1 MTSNKSK
8 GSTSSSETS
17 IKPKGST
24 SSSESSIKPKGST
37 SSTESSIKPK
47 SSTSSTESSIKPKDS
62 TSSSGSSSV
71 LSEIECINPYR
82 LINQKT
88 RISIEPFHMNSD
100 IENNMKNILKEKV
113 EKKCNEYGYV
123 DTVYRIIKYSEC
135 IMPPENLNGCAISF
149 VTYHCKLCI
158 PIENTII
165 IGIIKVISQELIVAT
180 NGPLMIFIPKENID
194 TNIWDIPDNYLNKK
208 TKKRLL
214 IDDYIKIQIMA
225 KRINQNDI
233 QIKIIGYL
241 INFASQEEVDTYYGS
256 QIATNKITDD
266 AQGNCNDVNG
276 SCETTAETPII
287 ESVNITTTTDSNFI
301 I

>member
-1 MTSNKSK
+1 MTSNKTK
-8 GSTSSSETS
+8 GLTASDTSN
-17 IKPKGST
+17 
-24 SSSESSIKPKGST
+24 
-37 SSTESSIKPK
+37 
-47 SSTSSTESSIKPKDS
+47 KPKDS
-62 TSSSGSSSV
+62 TASDTSNKTKGLTASDTSNKTKDLTSSDTSNKQEMQCV
-71 LSEIECINPYR
+71 NPYR

-88 RISIEPFHMNSD
+88 RISIESFHMNSD

-180 NGPLMIFIPKENID
+180 NGPLMIFIPKENVD
-194 TNIWDIPDNYLNKK
+194 TNIWDIPENYVNKK

-256 QIATNKITDD
+256 QISTNKITDD
-266 AQGNCNDVNG
+266 TQSNCNDVNG
-276 SCETTAETPII
+276 SCETTAKTSII
-287 ESVNITTTTDSNFI
+287 DSVNITTTTDSNFI

>member
-1 MTSNKSK
+1 MTSNKSNV
-8 GSTSSSETS
+8 STSSSETS
-17 IKPKGST
+17 IKPTVKSKVSTVSSDTSIKSKIST
-24 SSSESSIKPKGST
+24 SSSETSIKQ
-37 SSTESSIKPK
+37 EMQC
-47 SSTSSTESSIKPKDS
+47 
-62 TSSSGSSSV
+62 V
-71 LSEIECINPYR
+71 NPYR

-88 RISIEPFHMNSD
+88 RISIESFHMNSD

-135 IMPPENLNGCAISF
+135 IMPPESLNGCAISF

-180 NGPLMIFIPKENID
+180 NGPLMIFIPKENVD
-194 TNIWDIPDNYLNKK
+194 TNIWDIPENYVNKK

-241 INFASQEEVDTYYGS
+241 INVASPEEVDTYYGS
-256 QIATNKITDD
+256 QIITNKITDD
-266 AQGNCNDVNG
+266 AQGNCNNEDG
-276 SCETTAETPII
+276 SCEITPTPSAI
-287 ESVNITTTTDSNFI
+287 ESVNITTITDSNFI

>member
-1 MTSNKSK
+1 MSSNKSKGSTSSDTSNKSKNSTSSESTNKSKSSTSSDTSNKSK
-8 GSTSSSETS
+8 GSTSSAD
-17 IKPKGST
+17 P
-24 SSSESSIKPKGST
+24 
-37 SSTESSIKPK
+37 
-47 SSTSSTESSIKPKDS
+47 
-62 TSSSGSSSV
+62 SSV

-135 IMPPENLNGCAISF
+135 VMPPENLNGCAISF
-149 VTYHCKLCI
+149 VTYHCKVCI

-165 IGIIKVISQELIVAT
+165 ICIIKVISQELIVAT
-180 NGPLMIFIPKENID
+180 NGPLMIFIPKENVD
-194 TNIWDIPDNYLNKK
+194 TNIWDIPDNYVNKK

-241 INFASQEEVDTYYGS
+241 INLASPEEVNTYFGS
-256 QIATNKITDD
+256 QIATNKITDE
-266 AQGNCNDVNG
+266 AQGNCNEGDG
-276 SCETTAETPII
+276 SCETTPTPSAI
-287 ESVNITTTTDSNFI
+287 ESVNITTITDSNFI

>member
-1 MTSNKSK
+1 MTSNKSNNKTK
-8 GSTSSSETS
+8 GLTSDTNN
-17 IKPKGST
+17 KT
-24 SSSESSIKPKGST
+24 
-37 SSTESSIKPK
+37 
-47 SSTSSTESSIKPKDS
+47 KDS
-62 TSSSGSSSV
+62 TASGSSIV
-71 LSEIECINPYR
+71 LPEIECVNPYR

-100 IENNMKNILKEKV
+100 IENNMKNILIEKV
-113 EKKCNEYGYV
+113 EKKCNKYGYV

-194 TNIWDIPDNYLNKK
+194 TNIWDIPDNYINKK

-241 INFASQEEVDTYYGS
+241 INFASHEEVNTYYGS

-276 SCETTAETPII
+276 SCETTVETSII
-287 ESVNITTTTDSNFI
+287 NSVNITTTTDSNFI

>member
-1 MTSNKSK
+1 MT
-8 GSTSSSETS
+8 
-17 IKPKGST
+17 
-24 SSSESSIKPKGST
+24 
-37 SSTESSIKPK
+37 
-47 SSTSSTESSIKPKDS
+47 SIKPKDS
-62 TSSSGSSSV
+62 TSSETSIKPKDSTSSETSIKPKDSTSSDTASV
-71 LSEIECINPYR
+71 LLEMPCVKPYR
-82 LINQKT
+82 LITQKT
-88 RISIEPFHMNSD
+88 RISIESFHMNSD
-100 IENNMKNILKEKV
+100 IENNMKNILIEKV
-113 EKKCNEYGYV
+113 EKKCNKYGYV

-135 IMPPENLNGCAISF
+135 VMPPENLNGCAISF

-194 TNIWDIPDNYLNKK
+194 TNIWDIPDNYINKK

-241 INFASQEEVDTYYGS
+241 INLASQEEIDTYYGS
-256 QIATNKITDD
+256 QIVTNKTIDD
-266 AQGNCNDVNG
+266 AQSNCNDVNG

>member
-8 GSTSSSETS
+8 GSTSSDTS
-17 IKPKGST
+17 NKSKGST
-24 SSSESSIKPKGST
+24 SSDTSVKPKAT
-37 SSTESSIKPK
+37 SSDTSNKSK
-47 SSTSSTESSIKPKDS
+47 SST
-62 TSSSGSSSV
+62 
-71 LSEIECINPYR
+71 LSETNVLPEIQPVNPYR

-135 IMPPENLNGCAISF
+135 VMPPENLNGCAISF

-165 IGIIKVISQELIVAT
+165 VGIIKVISQELIVAT
-180 NGPLMIFIPKENID
+180 NGPLMIFIPKENVD
-194 TNIWDIPDNYLNKK
+194 TNIWDIPDNYVNKK
-208 TKKRLL
+208 TKEKLL
-214 IDDYIKIQIMA
+214 IDDYIKIKIMA

-241 INFASQEEVDTYYGS
+241 INLASAEEVDTYYGS
-256 QIATNKITDD
+256 QIVTNKITDE
-266 AQGNCNDVNG
+266 AQNNCNNEDG
-276 SCETTAETPII
+276 SCETTVDTAII

>member
-1 MTSNKSK
+1 MTSNKTK
-8 GSTSSSETS
+8 GLTASDTSNKPKNSTASDTSNKTKGLTASDTSNKMKDLTSSDTS
-17 IKPKGST
+17 NKQ
-24 SSSESSIKPKGST
+24 EMQC
-37 SSTESSIKPK
+37 
-47 SSTSSTESSIKPKDS
+47 
-62 TSSSGSSSV
+62 V
-71 LSEIECINPYR
+71 NPYR

-88 RISIEPFHMNSD
+88 RISIESFHMNSD

-180 NGPLMIFIPKENID
+180 NGPLMIFIPKENVD
-194 TNIWDIPDNYLNKK
+194 TNIWDIPENYVNKK

-256 QIATNKITDD
+256 QISTNKITDD
-266 AQGNCNDVNG
+266 TQSNCNDVNG
-276 SCETTAETPII
+276 SCETTAKTSII
-287 ESVNITTTTDSNFI
+287 DSVNITTTTDSNFI

>member
-1 MTSNKSK
+1 MTSNKSNNK
-8 GSTSSSETS
+8 TKVSTSSDTS
-17 IKPKGST
+17 IKT
-24 SSSESSIKPKGST
+24 
-37 SSTESSIKPK
+37 
-47 SSTSSTESSIKPKDS
+47 KDS
-62 TSSSGSSSV
+62 TSSDTSIKTKDSTSSETTNV
-71 LSEIECINPYR
+71 LLEMPCVKPYR
-82 LINQKT
+82 LITQKT
-88 RISIEPFHMNSD
+88 RISIESFHMNSD
-100 IENNMKNILKEKV
+100 IENNMKNILIEKV
-113 EKKCNEYGYV
+113 EKKCNKYGYV

-135 IMPPENLNGCAISF
+135 VMPPENLNGCAISF

-194 TNIWDIPDNYLNKK
+194 TNIWDIPENYVNKK

-241 INFASQEEVDTYYGS
+241 INLASQEEIDTYYGS

-266 AQGNCNDVNG
+266 AQSNCNDVNG
-276 SCETTAETPII
+276 SCDTTAETSII
-287 ESVNITTTTDSNFI
+287 DSVNITTTTDSNFI

>member
-1 MTSNKSK
+1 MTSNKSKSSTSTSETSNKSKSSTSTSETSNKSK
-8 GSTSSSETS
+8 GSTSTSETS
-17 IKPKGST
+17 NKSKGST
-24 SSSESSIKPKGST
+24 STSDTSNKSKGST
-37 SSTESSIKPK
+37 SADP
-47 SSTSSTESSIKPKDS
+47 
-62 TSSSGSSSV
+62 SSV
-71 LSEIECINPYR
+71 LLEIQPVNPYR

-135 IMPPENLNGCAISF
+135 VMPPENLNGCALSF

-194 TNIWDIPDNYLNKK
+194 TNIWDIPDNYVNKK

-266 AQGNCNDVNG
+266 AQGNCNDEDG
-276 SCETTAETPII
+276 SCKTTTETTII

>member
-8 GSTSSSETS
+8 SSTSSDISNKS
-17 IKPKGST
+17 
-24 SSSESSIKPKGST
+24 
-37 SSTESSIKPK
+37 K
-47 SSTSSTESSIKPKDS
+47 SSTSSDTSNKSKSS
-62 TSSSGSSSV
+62 TSSETNV
-71 LSEIECINPYR
+71 LPEMQPVNPYR

-135 IMPPENLNGCAISF
+135 VMPPENLNGCAISF

-180 NGPLMIFIPKENID
+180 NGPLMIFIPKENVD
-194 TNIWDIPDNYLNKK
+194 TNIWDIPDNYVNKK
-208 TKKRLL
+208 TKEKLL
-214 IDDYIKIQIMA
+214 IDDYIKIKIMA

-241 INFASQEEVDTYYGS
+241 INLASQEEINTYYGS
-256 QIATNKITDD
+256 QIITNKTTDD
-266 AQGNCNDVNG
+266 TQGNCNEEDG
-276 SCETTAETPII
+276 SCKTTTETPII

>member
-8 GSTSSSETS
+8 VSTSSDTS
-17 IKPKGST
+17 NKS
-24 SSSESSIKPKGST
+24 
-37 SSTESSIKPK
+37 K
-47 SSTSSTESSIKPKDS
+47 SSTSSDTSNKSKVS
-62 TSSSGSSSV
+62 TSSSDTSNKSKSSTV
-71 LSEIECINPYR
+71 SETNVSPEIQPVNPYR

-135 IMPPENLNGCAISF
+135 VMPPENLNGCAISF

-180 NGPLMIFIPKENID
+180 NGPLMIFIPKENVD
-194 TNIWDIPDNYLNKK
+194 TNIWGISDNYINKK
-208 TKKRLL
+208 TKNKLL

-241 INFASQEEVDTYYGS
+241 INLASQEEVDTYYGS
-256 QIATNKITDD
+256 QIITNKTTDD
-266 AQGNCNDVNG
+266 TQDNCNDVDG
-276 SCETTAETPII
+276 SCKTTTETSII
-287 ESVNITTTTDSNFI
+287 ESLNITTTTDSNFI

>member
-8 GSTSSSETS
+8 GSTSSDTS
-17 IKPKGST
+17 IKPKAST
-24 SSSESSIKPKGST
+24 SSDT
-37 SSTESSIKPK
+37 SVQSK
-47 SSTSSTESSIKPKDS
+47 SSTSSGSSI
-62 TSSSGSSSV
+62 V
-71 LSEIECINPYR
+71 LSEIVCVNPYR

-135 IMPPENLNGCAISF
+135 VMPPENLNGCAISF

-165 IGIIKVISQELIVAT
+165 VGIIKVISQELIVAT

-194 TNIWDIPDNYLNKK
+194 TNIWDIPDNYVNKK

-241 INFASQEEVDTYYGS
+241 INFASLEEVDTYYGS
-256 QIATNKITDD
+256 QIATNKITDE

-276 SCETTAETPII
+276 SCETTAETTII

>member
-8 GSTSSSETS
+8 ASTLSDTSNKSKASTSSSDTS
-17 IKPKGST
+17 NKSKAST
-24 SSSESSIKPKGST
+24 SSSDT
-37 SSTESSIKPK
+37 SNKSK
-47 SSTSSTESSIKPKDS
+47 SSTLSDTN
-62 TSSSGSSSV
+62 V
-71 LSEIECINPYR
+71 LPEIQPVNPYR

-180 NGPLMIFIPKENID
+180 NGPLMIFIPKENVD
-194 TNIWDIPDNYLNKK
+194 TNIWDIPENYVNKK

-256 QIATNKITDD
+256 QISTNKITDD
-266 AQGNCNDVNG
+266 TQSNCNDVNG
-276 SCETTAETPII
+276 SCETTAKTSII
-287 ESVNITTTTDSNFI
+287 DSVNITTTTDSNFI

>member
-8 GSTSSSETS
+8 GSTSSSES
-17 IKPKGST
+17 SVKSKGS
-24 SSSESSIKPKGST
+24 I
-37 SSTESSIKPK
+37 
-47 SSTSSTESSIKPKDS
+47 
-62 TSSSGSSSV
+62 SSSV
-71 LSEIECINPYR
+71 LPEIVCVNPYR

-194 TNIWDIPDNYLNKK
+194 TNIWGISDNYINKK
-208 TKKRLL
+208 TKNKLL

-241 INFASQEEVDTYYGS
+241 INLASQEEVDTYYGS

-266 AQGNCNDVNG
+266 TQGNCNDVNG
-276 SCETTAETPII
+276 SCEATTATPSTI
-287 ESVNITTTTDSNFI
+287 ESLNITTTTDSNFI

>member
-1 MTSNKSK
+1 MSSNKSKGSTSSDTSNKSKNSTSSESTNKSKSSTSSDTSNKSK
-8 GSTSSSETS
+8 GSTSSAD
-17 IKPKGST
+17 P
-24 SSSESSIKPKGST
+24 
-37 SSTESSIKPK
+37 
-47 SSTSSTESSIKPKDS
+47 
-62 TSSSGSSSV
+62 SSV

-135 IMPPENLNGCAISF
+135 VMPPENLNGCAISF

-165 IGIIKVISQELIVAT
+165 ICIIKVISQELIVAT
-180 NGPLMIFIPKENID
+180 NGPLMIFIPKENVD
-194 TNIWDIPDNYLNKK
+194 TNIWDIPDNYVNKK

-241 INFASQEEVDTYYGS
+241 INLASPEEVNTYFGS
-256 QIATNKITDD
+256 QIATNKITDE
-266 AQGNCNDVNG
+266 AQGNCNEGDG
-276 SCETTAETPII
+276 SCETTPTPSAI
-287 ESVNITTTTDSNFI
+287 ESVNITTITDSNFI

>member
-8 GSTSSSETS
+8 GSTSTSETS
-17 IKPKGST
+17 NKSKGST
-24 SSSESSIKPKGST
+24 STSETSNKSKGST
-37 SSTESSIKPK
+37 STDP
-47 SSTSSTESSIKPKDS
+47 
-62 TSSSGSSSV
+62 SSV
-71 LSEIECINPYR
+71 LLEIQPVNPYR

-135 IMPPENLNGCAISF
+135 VMPPENLNGCAISF

-194 TNIWDIPDNYLNKK
+194 TNIWDIPDNYVNKK

-241 INFASQEEVDTYYGS
+241 INLASQEEIDTYYGS
-256 QIATNKITDD
+256 QIVTNKTTDE
-266 AQGNCNDVNG
+266 AQDNCNDEDG
-276 SCETTAETPII
+276 SCKTTANTAII